1 MFITSFYFCNTL
13 VWWLYGFKQWVIS
26 IEVPRQL
33 KGEGD
38 NSFHVNQKT
47 YNIIKWIGIVINAT
61 VCIPLG
67 IFRYIVIIELANKVD
82 DSQVNNKLN
91 KDLHI
96 EFILTISSVVLAI
109 IAGLFLADAL
119 RRMQNSFKENH
130 TFSTHKPAMFLHMI
144 AVVVCQAAL
153 VVLLI
158 LINIE
163 IKNSKATLGPDILKF
178 LLCLTLCVSQL
189 IFVYLLIQF

>member
-1 MFITSFYFCNTL
+1 MFITSFYFSNTL

-33 KGEGD
+33 KSEGRS
-38 NSFHVNQKT
+38 SFKVNQKS
-47 YNIIKWIGIVINAT
+47 YNIIKWTGIGINAAL
-61 VCIPLG
+61 CIPLG
-67 IFRYIVIIELANKVD
+67 IFRYIVIIELAQDDNTDMNKAILMK
-82 DSQVNNKLN
+82 NLN
-91 KDLHI
+91 I
-96 EFILTISSVVLAI
+96 EFILTLSSVVLAF

-119 RRMQNSFKENH
+119 RRMQKSFNENH
-130 TFSTHKPAMFLHMI
+130 TFSTHKPAMFLHMM
-144 AVVVCQAAL
+144 AVVVCQA
-153 VVLLI
+153 VIVILLI

-163 IKNSKATLGPDILKF
+163 IKKAKESLGPDILKF